1 MFFSTKSSKHV
12 VYLYEKN
19 TFIRK
24 IHGELAPILHLWEL
38 HISFVF
44 VKKKCFWLVLREF
57 WNERSPPKSGEKMKF
72 SVKDCFRRCGQIW
85 SFLRIWSHLPKKSL
99 MENLIFCAV
108 INALIFVLNLLK
120 VNKLIIKTSDNI
132 IWRRIINEKTLIVF
146 TARKTS
152 KYGDFSGPYFPVF
165 LLNSEIKSP
174 YSVKIRE
181 NTEQKNSVF
190 GHFYVVLR
198 IVFYPKKQTTQF

>member
-44 VKKKCFWLVLREF
+44 VKKKKCFWLVLREF

-72 SVKDCFRRCGQIW
+72 SVKDCFRR
-85 SFLRIWSHLPKKSL
+85 LPKKSL